1 MMDSIRKEIFD
12 FLEKNSK
19 ASNNELY
26 KSFPDFNKSS
36 IRIYKKQFLENHDQ
50 NITLKQKEDFAL
62 LETFLTEIN
71 IFPAIIFVKL
81 YWKIKEC
88 ENQEILDYSVVDL
101 YQELFK
107 EYFLRTDKIN
117 EIYDFSFQIYKKI
130 GEVYADINN
139 EVFSSEKAQQ
149 YNRVIMRKIW
159 KAIYTCQEIMVN
171 LHGYIF
177 EEETGDRIK
186 FKGSEAIIVYNDTIR
201 YIEAYILSYYIML
214 ESYEKIESLRNRE
227 LRYIYRELKKVD
239 FLCYNAFRINGKYIR
254 NSWYYDE
261 KGSTL
266 LEYINRET
274 IKANEFKVGYSNDF
288 EDDMYLEF
296 IEKKDVSPSEWR
308 FIQKRLEVNKQLKE
322 ANKQLK
328 EKNFEDFL

>member
-1 MMDSIRKEIFD
+1 MDSIRKEIFD